1 MRNGWTLIELLIVL
15 LLAGALA
22 SQTVPAFRR
31 LSARSRFAAA
41 TNALSAAMRNA
52 RFLAIA
58 RNEPVTF
65 CAGTRASGCSDAW
78 SAGHWQ
84 TFVDYDHDG
93 IVDAGEPV
101 LQSRTMASAG
111 KGIRVEANGPFK
123 TGVVFMPSGAG
134 ERISGA
140 FAAGR
145 LRVCAN
151 TSISPNATDIVL
163 STTGRVRLQQHD
175 FEGKCPEL

>member
-15 LLAGALA
+15 LLAGVLALQA
-22 SQTVPAFRR
+22 VPAFRR
-31 LSARSRFAAA
+31 LSARSHLVVV
-41 TNALSAAMRNA
+41 TNTLSAAMYSA
-52 RFLAIA
+52 RLSAI
-58 RNEPVTF
+58 NKNKPVTF
-65 CAGTRASGCSDAW
+65 CAGTRAGGCSNDW

-93 IVDAGEPV
+93 TADAGEPV
-101 LQSRTMASAG
+101 LQSLYIAVAG
-111 KGIRVEANGPFK
+111 KGIRVDANGPFK
-123 TGVVFMPSGAG
+123 TGVVYMPSGAA

-145 LRVCAN
+145 LRVCSN

-163 STTGRVRLQQHD
+163 SATGRVRLQHYD
-175 FEGKCPEL
+175 FKGKCPEL